1 MPTVSALYKR
11 EHDHSTA
18 SISGDQGVEERAG
31 REWNQRDVISW
42 LGTLKT

>member
-31 REWNQRDVISW
+31 RERKRDVIPW